1 MFGAVS
7 VITGDALR
15 AFVCASVST
24 HARPCCSLVFA
35 RAPRRWGHKHVIFRV
50 CSVCA
55 SSHVTGLVGTIG
67 GGLLLDVVARVL
79 KRETQEA
86 ALLLSVVLMCVA
98 WPLTVM
104 AFCAPT
110 YHQFLVYMFLGQL
123 VAFATTSP
131 VNGVL
136 LWYERAKYACRRN
149 TKECVFA

>member
-7 VITGDALR
+7 VITGDSLS
-15 AFVCASVST
+15 AFACTTVSM
-24 HARPCCSLVFA
+24 HARLCCSLLFA
-35 RAPRRWGHKHVIFRV
+35 RAPRRQGHKRMIFRV
-50 CSVCA
+50 CCVYA
-55 SSHVTGLVGTIG
+55 SCSMTGLLGTIG
-67 GGLLLDVVARVL
+67 GGLLLDVLVRVL

-86 ALLLSVVLMCVA
+86 ALLLSVVLMCMA
-98 WPLTVM
+98 WPLTVL

-136 LWYERAKYACRRN
+136 LWYEKAQ
-149 TKECVFA
+149 TV